1 MSGVNIMR
9 GARTFSVTLSTSTSL
24 ATTVRVDD
32 IATGV
37 IHLGTMTTN
46 ATTVQ
51 VYSAPS
57 QTGTFS
63 RLYRYDGNA
72 ADITLVPSTTS
83 PRSYTLPDDVYSAA
97 WVKLVSGGTHT
108 EGFSGSVILKS

>member
-9 GARTFSVTLSTSTSL
+9 GARSVSVTLSTSTSV
-24 ATTVRVDD
+24 ATTIRVDD

-37 IHLGTMTTN
+37 IHLGTMSTN
-46 ATTVQ
+46 ATTIQ
-51 VYSAPS
+51 VFSAPT
-57 QTGTFS
+57 QDGTFA

-72 ADITLVPSTTS
+72 ADISLAPSTTAQ
-83 PRSYTLPDDVYSAA
+83 RSYTLPDDVYSAS

-108 EGFSGSVILKS
+108 EGLTGSVVMKS